1 MTQNTV
7 KNPKFELFK
16 TEVLGKNVGVL
27 GVGVSN
33 LPLIEFLNGLGAYV
47 TAFDRRTA
55 DKFDEGTLEIL
66 KKNTKGM
73 VLGEDYLDRLDGMEI
88 IIKTP
93 GIHPNTPQLVRAAE
107 NNAIV
112 TSEMEIFV
120 SHLPVQNNR
129 RNGKRRQNHHD
140 DAYLRNAQN
149 GRV

>member
-1 MTQNTV
+1 
-7 KNPKFELFK
+7 
-16 TEVLGKNVGVL
+16 
-27 GVGVSN
+27 
-33 LPLIEFLNGLGAYV
+33 
-47 TAFDRRTA
+47 
-55 DKFDEGTLEIL
+55 
-66 KKNTKGM
+66 M

>member
-112 TSEMEIFV
+112 TSEMEIFGE
-120 SHLPVQNNR
+120 HLPVQNNR